1 MHLKRPTLDVPTR
14 WSSTFDM
21 LQRLLEHKNFC
32 IENLNESLL
41 LSSDEWIEI
50 QEIVSALSPLHNATL
65 KLQEQLFLGDF
76 YKLWIDLKVQL
87 RFMDTETSRVIYS
100 YLENRAP
107 QILNNDAIN
116 AAVFL
121 DPRLRRLLPSQKKG
135 ECKKHLK
142 KTRCTDNFSKTGLFS
157 LLLLFLIKF
166 KLNCFIFQL
175 IRVIMWYVQSIMK
188 TAPS

>member
-65 KLQEQLFLGDF
+65 KLQQEQLFLGDF

-121 DPRLRRLLPSQKKG
+121 DPRLRRLLPSQKK
-135 ECKKHLK
+135 ENAKKHLK
-142 KTRCTDNFSKTGLFS
+142 KLAAQIIS
-157 LLLLFLIKF
+157 LKQVCFLYYCYF
-166 KLNCFIFQL
+166 
-175 IRVIMWYVQSIMK
+175 
-188 TAPS
+188 